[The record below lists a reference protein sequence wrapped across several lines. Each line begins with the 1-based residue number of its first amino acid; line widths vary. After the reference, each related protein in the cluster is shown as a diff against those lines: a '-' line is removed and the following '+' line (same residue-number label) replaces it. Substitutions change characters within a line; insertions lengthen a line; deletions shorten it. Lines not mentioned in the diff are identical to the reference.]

1 MATWLQKAGDW
12 IMDRWNDFTGNTA
25 VREQNK
31 ANLNLAKYQAQLN
44 EDFYNKYSSPE
55 AMMRQYE
62 EAGLNRNLVYGSA
75 GAGQSNVPSFNAPN
89 VERNVSGSEKVNK
102 VLSLLNQAS
111 GVMTGVY
118 QAIAAREAAEQSG
131 IKTLNDIVNLSKNRG
146 DLRLQ
151 NTLFGMPLY
160 DNDYVSKFGSKRTS
174 DLGLGSS
181 IGTAVSDFM
190 NSYSS
195 VYRESTLNK
204 LARARLENQADFG
217 WSLKNDGSIDGSRPF
232 GTPYIFGRNA
242 LQGLNYQ
249 LKEELGNSGTYGKL
263 LLQLL
268 GLFAK

>member
-1 MATWLQKAGDW
+1 
-12 IMDRWNDFTGNTA
+12 MDRWKDFTGQTA
-25 VREQNK
+25 IDKQNQGQ
-31 ANLNLAKYQAQLN
+31 LRLAKYQTAAN
-44 EDFYNKYSSPE
+44 EEFYNKYSSPE

-75 GAGQSNVPSFNAPN
+75 ASGQGNVPSFNAPQLQ
-89 VERNVSGSEKVNK
+89 RDLSGSDKVNK
-102 VLSLLNQAS
+102 VLSLLNSAS

-118 QAIAAREAAEQSG
+118 QAIAARESAEQSG

-160 DNDYVSKFGSKRTS
+160 DNFYTSKFGSKRT
-174 DLGLGSS
+174 DNLDFGSF
-181 IGTAVSDFM
+181 IGRADSDFM
-190 NSYSS
+190 NSYSAQ
-195 VYRESTLNK
+195 YRESILNK
-204 LARARLENQADFG
+204 LARSRLENQADFG
-217 WSLKNDGSIDGSRPF
+217 WSLDSRGTIDGSTPF

-249 LKEELGNSGTYGKL
+249 LKDELGNSGTYGKL